1 MNIFHR
7 ITLATLRKN
16 RVRTTVT
23 IIGILLSAAMF
34 CAVTTLISSL
44 RYFLLENMIYRQGS
58 WHGSAV
64 ALDWEGVEQIAGSER
79 VEASVYSQQLGYAVL
94 ESPQNEYKPYLYLIG
109 AGEGFDGMLS
119 VHLTA
124 GRYPASPQELL
135 LPEHLLDSEG
145 PLYDIGDVLTLE
157 LGARELDGVS
167 LRQETPS
174 YTYDENGNTVFA
186 EEAFVPRES
195 RTYTVVGFYE
205 RPSFEPYNAPGYTA
219 LTLADSTPAAG
230 ACYDVYFSMRHPG
243 DVYAFVEENG
253 YGGSLNDDVLM
264 LLGESAYDNFYHVL
278 YGLAAIVMG
287 LILFGSVSLI
297 YNAFSIS
304 VSERTRQFGL
314 LSSVGATRR
323 QLRRSVLFE
332 ALVVSAIG
340 IPLGILVGVGGI
352 GVTLLCLGDRL
363 STVIGLSIPMRLRV
377 SLPAVLAAC
386 AVALVTV
393 LISAWIPS
401 RRATRVTAVEA
412 IRQNADVRPEAH
424 PARSPGI
431 CGRLF
436 GLPGLLAARYY
447 RRSRKKYRSTVLSLF
462 MSIVLFVSASAFT
475 GYLTD
480 SVEGGFDELQFDL
493 EASVSGEDLG
503 GTDAETMLGRLS
515 AAAGISAGTYTL
527 GGSLEAVI
535 PAQFLSAQAQ
545 EWFPADGSVQQSVQI
560 CFVRDADFLSLLREY
575 GLSEALFYNPQSPLA
590 LAFDRTTEFNPETQR
605 FESIRLLS
613 GNECEA
619 ECYVPR
625 SLEGYTFRYR
635 STDESGNRVYVYEN
649 NADASDL
656 LELPQD
662 EACEARTLY
671 AGVTLDEYPWFVNT
685 RGALSLL
692 YPVSFLEEL
701 MPEWREWNDVYSFLF
716 TSEDHAASY
725 DSMKTILQENGL
737 GRSLLSDYAES
748 VEQDRNVVT
757 IVRVF
762 SYGFIVLISLIAAAN
777 VFNTISTN
785 ISLRRREFA
794 MLKSVGM
801 SNRGFNRMMNYEC
814 LLYGTRA
821 LLWGLPVSALVTY
834 LIYRVVDS
842 GFETAFRLPWA
853 AIGIAVLSVFAVV
866 FVTMLYAMRKLKRDN
881 PIDALKNEN
890 L

>member
-1 MNIFHR
+1 M
-7 ITLATLRKN
+7 
-16 RVRTTVT
+16 
-23 IIGILLSAAMF
+23 
-34 CAVTTLISSL
+34 
-44 RYFLLENMIYRQGS
+44 
-58 WHGSAV
+58 
-64 ALDWEGVEQIAGSER
+64 
-79 VEASVYSQQLGYAVL
+79 
-94 ESPQNEYKPYLYLIG
+94 
-109 AGEGFDGMLS
+109 
-119 VHLTA
+119 
-124 GRYPASPQELL
+124 
-135 LPEHLLDSEG
+135 
-145 PLYDIGDVLTLE
+145 
-157 LGARELDGVS
+157 
-167 LRQETPS
+167 
-174 YTYDENGNTVFA
+174 
-186 EEAFVPRES
+186 
-195 RTYTVVGFYE
+195 
-205 RPSFEPYNAPGYTA
+205 
-219 LTLADSTPAAG
+219 
-230 ACYDVYFSMRHPG
+230 
-243 DVYAFVEENG
+243 
-253 YGGSLNDDVLM
+253 
-264 LLGESAYDNFYHVL
+264 
-278 YGLAAIVMG
+278 
-287 LILFGSVSLI
+287 
-297 YNAFSIS
+297 
-304 VSERTRQFGL
+304 
-314 LSSVGATRR
+314 
-323 QLRRSVLFE
+323 
-332 ALVVSAIG
+332 
-340 IPLGILVGVGGI
+340 
-352 GVTLLCLGDRL
+352 
-363 STVIGLSIPMRLRV
+363 
-377 SLPAVLAAC
+377 
-386 AVALVTV
+386 
-393 LISAWIPS
+393 
-401 RRATRVTAVEA
+401 
-412 IRQNADVRPEAH
+412 
-424 PARSPGI
+424 
-431 CGRLF
+431 
-436 GLPGLLAARYY
+436 
-447 RRSRKKYRSTVLSLF
+447 
-462 MSIVLFVSASAFT
+462 
-475 GYLTD
+475 
-480 SVEGGFDELQFDL
+480 
-493 EASVSGEDLG
+493 
-503 GTDAETMLGRLS
+503 
-515 AAAGISAGTYTL
+515 
-527 GGSLEAVI
+527 
-535 PAQFLSAQAQ
+535 
-545 EWFPADGSVQQSVQI
+545 
-560 CFVRDADFLSLLREY
+560 RDADFLSLLREY

-635 STDESGNRVYVYEN
+635 SIDESGNRVYVYEN

-656 LELPQD
+656 LELPQN

-692 YPVSFLEEL
+692 YPASFLETL
-701 MPEWREWNDVYSFLF
+701 LPEWREWNDVYSFLF